1 MALNDKSNGVFE
13 SVLFKPETTGSETVF
28 NGGEFSGAHGDS
40 QVGEEVL
47 FGGAG
52 VSKAGEELDYVEP
65 QKSGYS
71 EENSEVLFDTVRN
84 VREEY
89 IEPVMPVKSE
99 SGDFVGA
106 ETVFSSGV
114 EDLEDITEAKIEE
127 ENFDF
132 IEPVK
137 PNTVDE
143 EVLFGG
149 ASEPEKVEEPVAVDF
164 GKLSDDDLI
173 GDLGAY
179 APENKKSYIDKT
191 FAYKMLEA
199 DDALVGFYKSVRDEI
214 LKYKHVKAR
223 YSNNYESFNS
233 GRLQLFKIGLAGKTV
248 KLYLNLPITETE
260 GKMHCKDMS
269 GVKSYAEVP
278 TLLKIRSARAVG
290 YAKTLIEKT
299 ANRYALKLNKKT
311 VDTSNVI
318 ELLQQYNEKHVSK

>member
-13 SVLFKPETTGSETVF
+13 SVLFKPETTGSESVF
-28 NGGEFSGAHGDS
+28 NGGESVVARDS
-40 QVGEEVL
+40 QVGEEPL
-47 FGGAG
+47 FGGG
-52 VSKAGEELDYVEP
+52 NNRAGEELEYAEP
-65 QKSGYS
+65 QKNNGYG
-71 EENSEVLFDTVRN
+71 ENSEVLFDTVKN

-89 IEPVMPVKSE
+89 IEPVMPVRNDGENS
-99 SGDFVGA
+99 VGA
-106 ETVFSSGV
+106 EAVFSSGI
-114 EDLEDITEAKIEE
+114 EELDDIREAKIEE
-127 ENFDF
+127 EDFDF

-137 PNTVDE
+137 PSTVTE
-143 EVLFGG
+143 EVLFSGVN
-149 ASEPEKVEEPVAVDF
+149 EPAAEEPVNDVDF
-164 GKLSDDDLI
+164 GTVSSDDLI
-173 GDLGAY
+173 GDLNAY
-179 APENKKSYIDKT
+179 APKTEKTYIDKT

-214 LKYKHVKAR
+214 LKYKYVKAR

-248 KLYLNLPITETE
+248 KLYLNLPLSETE

-290 YAKTLIEKT
+290 YAKTLIEKV
-299 ANRYALKLNKKT
+299 ANLYALKLNKKT

-318 ELLQQYNEKHVSK
+318 ELLRQYNEKHISK